1 MTIARSTQT
10 GWLLVLPLFAF
21 IIVAFIGPIALMLA
35 RSVYDPELAEL
46 MPRTRA
52 ALSTWNGNGVPP
64 SSALDSARA
73 DLRAAVEQ
81 GSAGRLALRLN
92 RERSGFGTLIDR
104 TTTALSLQPTA
115 RLTDLDPRW
124 GTPALWQIL
133 ASRTQPFT
141 ALHFLNAF
149 DLKTAAGGGIELQDQ
164 SRRIYVDLFVRTLS
178 VAAIVTLICALLGYP
193 LAHAIARSGPRLRLL
208 LLFVVMLPFWTSLL
222 VRATAWI
229 VLLQRKGVLNEAL
242 VASGLLG
249 DNQRLELM
257 YNLTGTVIVMV
268 HVLLPFFV
276 LPLYSV
282 MTGLP
287 GAYVRAS
294 ASLGA
299 RPFYTF
305 WRVYLP
311 LTYPGIA
318 SGSVLVFVL
327 SLGYYVTPALVGG
340 RTGQLISNQIAFHM
354 QKSLNWG
361 LAAALGS
368 VLLAIVVVIALIL
381 PRLTQRGGLRA

>member
-1 MTIARSTQT
+1 MRMMRTTAS
-10 GWLLVLPLFAF
+10 GWLLVLPLLAF
-21 IIVAFIGPIALMLA
+21 IAVTFIGPIALMLA
-35 RSVYDPELAEL
+35 RSAYDPELAEL
-46 MPRTRA
+46 MPGTRA
-52 ALSTWNGNGVPP
+52 GLAGWDGAALPP
-64 SSALDSARA
+64 SAAFEGLSA
-73 DLRAAVEQ
+73 DLERAAE
-81 GSAGRLALRLN
+81 GGMTSRIALRLN
-92 RERSGFGTLIDR
+92 REQPGLGALIERTSAALQSGPTTRLIDLDQR
-104 TTTALSLQPTA
+104 WRAPELWRTLARQARPFTTTYY
-115 RLTDLDPRW
+115 
-124 GTPALWQIL
+124 
-133 ASRTQPFT
+133 
-141 ALHFLNAF
+141 LNAF
-149 DLKTAAGGGIELQDQ
+149 DYRLDADGRIEPQEQ
-164 SRRIYVDLFVRTLS
+164 SRRIYVDLFLRTLA
-178 VAAIVTLICALLGYP
+178 VAASVTILCALLGYP
-193 LAHAIARSGPRLRLL
+193 LAHAMTRSGPRLKLI

-242 VASGLLG
+242 VAAGLLA
-249 DNQRLELM
+249 DDRRLELI
-257 YNLTGTVIVMV
+257 YNLTGTIIVMV
-268 HVLLPFFV
+268 HVLLPFFI
-276 LPLYSV
+276 LPVYSV
-282 MTGLP
+282 MSGLS

-368 VLLAIVVVIALIL
+368 VLLAIVVLIALVL

>member
-1 MTIARSTQT
+1 MRMTHASKT
-10 GWLLVLPLFAF
+10 GWLLVLPLLIFIAIAF
-21 IIVAFIGPIALMLA
+21 VGPIALMLA

-46 MPRTRA
+46 MPRTRTALATWGGTGLPSA
-52 ALSTWNGNGVPP
+52 AAFEGAS
-64 SSALDSARA
+64 A
-73 DLRAAVEQ
+73 DLKAAAGQ
-81 GSAGRLALRLN
+81 GTTSRLGLHLN
-92 RERSGFGTLIDR
+92 REQPGLGTLVEQ
-104 TTTALSLQPTA
+104 TAASLQGNPAA

-124 GTPALWQIL
+124 ESLDLWRVM
-133 ASRTQPFT
+133 SRQTQTFT
-141 ALHFLNAF
+141 ASYYLNAF
-149 DLKTAAGGGIELQDQ
+149 DYRVGADGYIEPQDQ
-164 SRRIYVDLFVRTLS
+164 SRRIYVDLFLRTLG
-178 VAAIVTLICALLGYP
+178 VAASATILCALLGYP
-193 LAHAIARSGPRLRLL
+193 LAHAMARSGPRLRLL

-242 VASGLLG
+242 VASGLLA
-249 DNQRLELM
+249 DNQRLELI
-257 YNLTGTVIVMV
+257 YNLTGTIIVMV

-276 LPLYSV
+276 LPVYSV
-282 MTGLP
+282 MSGLS

-294 ASLGA
+294 SSLGA
-299 RPFYTF
+299 KPFYTF

-318 SGSVLVFVL
+318 SGGVLVFVL

-368 VLLAIVVVIALIL
+368 VLLTIVLLIAMVL
-381 PRLTQRGGLRA
+381 PRLAQRGGLRA

>member
-1 MTIARSTQT
+1 MKIAPTTRT

-21 IIVAFIGPIALMLA
+21 IILTFIGPIALMLA
-35 RSVYDPELAEL
+35 RSVYDPELADM

-52 ALSTWNGNGVPP
+52 ALSTWNGNGAPP
-64 SSALDSARA
+64 TAAFDGVRA

-81 GSAGRLALRLN
+81 GTVGRLSLRLN
-92 RERSGFGTLIDR
+92 REQSGFGTLIDR
-104 TTTALSLQPTA
+104 TATALSLQPTA
-115 RLTDLDPRW
+115 PLTDLDPRW
-124 GTPALWQIL
+124 GSQALWQVL
-133 ASRTQPFT
+133 ASRTQSFT
-141 ALHFLNAF
+141 PSHFLNAF
-149 DLKTAAGGGIELQDQ
+149 DLKATAGGGIELQDR
-164 SRRIYVDLFVRTLS
+164 SRRIYVDLFVRTLG
-178 VAAIVTLICALLGYP
+178 VAAIVTILCALLGYP
-193 LAHAIARSGPRLRLL
+193 LAHAIARSGPRLRLV
-208 LLFVVMLPFWTSLL
+208 LLFIVMLPFWTSLL

-282 MTGLP
+282 MTALS

-311 LTYPGIA
+311 LTYPGVA
-318 SGSVLVFVL
+318 SGAVLVFVL

-368 VLLAIVVVIALIL
+368 VLLAIVVAIALVL